1 MGWEHLHKN
10 NEIKKQ
16 KAEQLKNE
24 FLNKPLNEI
33 FEYKNGEIYW
43 KIVHPMCNN
52 KKVGDLAGNKS
63 SKVYFEVTIAGSPFR
78 VHRIIWQMFNGPIPE
93 GYYID
98 HIDGN
103 PSNNK
108 LENLRLANQKENSRN
123 SKKPKNN
130 TSGYKGVHWNK
141 EKEKWQARVMINTI
155 TKHIGYFEDLI
166 EAAKAYNEAALKY
179 HGEFAKLNEI

>member
-1 MGWEHLHKN
+1 
-10 NEIKKQ
+10 
-16 KAEQLKNE
+16 
-24 FLNKPLNEI
+24 
-33 FEYKNGEIYW
+33 
-43 KIVHPMCNN
+43 
-52 KKVGDLAGNKS
+52 
-63 SKVYFEVTIAGSPFR
+63 
-78 VHRIIWQMFNGPIPE
+78 MFNGPIPE